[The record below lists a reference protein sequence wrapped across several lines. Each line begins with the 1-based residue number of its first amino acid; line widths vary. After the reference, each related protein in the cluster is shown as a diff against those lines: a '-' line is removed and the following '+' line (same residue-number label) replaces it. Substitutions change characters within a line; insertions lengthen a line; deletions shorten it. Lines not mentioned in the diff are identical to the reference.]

1 MAGTKIKSAMQGKK
15 KWIFYWA
22 ILILPLLQFCIFY
35 IGVNLNSILLAFKVW
50 DTDTANLVWS
60 TDMSEFR
67 RAITDLF
74 TVDYFQ
80 TAFKNSI
87 INYLASLLVIPF
99 ALLFSF
105 YINKKGVGSGAF
117 KVVLYMP
124 QILSVSILVIMYK
137 YFVNLAIP
145 TIGELF
151 TGEMTEGLLAN
162 PDTEFSTILFFSVW
176 ASFGTQMLMYTGAM
190 SGISDSIID
199 AAKIDGVNNIQEF
212 LLITVP
218 SIYSTIT
225 TFVVVG
231 VAHFFTGQ
239 MHLYS
244 FKADAADYKLWTF
257 GYFLYRSVQ
266 TSSTMRDYPYLASF
280 SIIFTVLAV
289 PLTLGVKWIMEK
301 CGPKTE

>member
-1 MAGTKIKSAMQGKK
+1 MAATQIKSMKSKK

-22 ILILPLLQFCIFY
+22 ILALPLLQFCIFY
-35 IGVNLNSILLAFKVW
+35 IGVNFNSIMLAFKEW
-50 DTDTANLVWS
+50 DTETAQLIWS
-60 TDMSEFR
+60 PSMGEFK

-74 TVDYFQ
+74 TVDYFA

-99 ALLFSF
+99 ALLFSY
-105 YINKKGVGSGAF
+105 YINKKGVGSGMF

-145 TIGELF
+145 TIGELL
-151 TGEMTEGLLAN
+151 TGEVSEGLLAN
-162 PDTEFSTILFFSVW
+162 PDTEFATILFFSVW

-199 AAKIDGVNNIQEF
+199 AAKIDGVNDVQEF
-212 LLITVP
+212 LLIVVP
-218 SIYSTIT
+218 SIYATIT

-244 FKADAADYKLWTF
+244 FKADSADYKLWTF

>member
-1 MAGTKIKSAMQGKK
+1 MATSKAKSIKSKK

-22 ILILPLLQFCIFY
+22 IIILPLLQFCIFY
-35 IGVNLNSILLAFKVW
+35 VGVNFNSIVLAFKEW
-50 DTDTANLVWS
+50 DTDTAKLIWS
-60 TDMSEFR
+60 PNMGEFK
-67 RAITDLF
+67 RAIVDLF
-74 TVDYFQ
+74 TENYFKM
-80 TAFKNSI
+80 AFKNSI
-87 INYLASLLVIPF
+87 YNYLASLLVVPF

-105 YINKKGVGSGAF
+105 YINKKGIGSGVF

-145 TIGELF
+145 TIAEIF
-151 TGEMTEGLLAN
+151 TKNLPEGLLAN
-162 PDTEFSTILFFSVW
+162 PKTEFGTILFFSVW

-190 SGISDSIID
+190 SGISDSVID
-199 AAKIDGVNNIQEF
+199 AAKIDGANHFQEF

-244 FKADAADYKLWTF
+244 FKADGADYKLWTF

-266 TSSTMRDYPYLASF
+266 MSSTMRDYPYLASF

>member
-1 MAGTKIKSAMQGKK
+1 MAATNFKRMQNKK
-15 KWIFYWA
+15 RWVFYWA
-22 ILILPLLQFCIFY
+22 VLLLPLVQFCIFY
-35 IGVNLNSILLAFKVW
+35 IGVNFNSIMLAFKEW
-50 DTDTANLVWS
+50 DTGTSTLVWS
-60 TDMSEFR
+60 SNASEFK
-67 RAITDLF
+67 RAITELF
-74 TVDYFQ
+74 TVGYFQ

-87 INYLASLLVIPF
+87 LNYLASLLVVPF

-105 YINKKGVGSGAF
+105 YINKKGIGSGVF

-145 TIGELF
+145 TLGKMF

-162 PDTEFSTILFFSVW
+162 PDTEFGTILFFSVW
-176 ASFGTQMLMYTGAM
+176 ASFGTQMLMYTGGM

-199 AAKIDGVNNIQEF
+199 AAKIDGVNNLQEF
-212 LLITVP
+212 WFITLP

-225 TFVVVG
+225 TFIVVG

-244 FKADAADYKLWTF
+244 FKADAADYGLWTF

-266 TSSTMRDYPYLASF
+266 TASTMRDYPYLASF
-280 SIIFTVLAV
+280 SIIFTVFAV
-289 PLTLGVKWIMEK
+289 PLTLGAKWILEK

>member
-1 MAGTKIKSAMQGKK
+1 MTKEKRKTLHIKK
-15 KWIFYWA
+15 KWIFYIA
-22 ILILPLLQFCIFY
+22 ILILPLIQFCIFY
-35 IGVNLNSILLAFKVW
+35 IGVNFNSIMLAFKVW
-50 DTDTANLVWS
+50 DPKTANLVFS
-60 TDMSEFR
+60 NDMSEFK
-67 RAITDLF
+67 RALTDLF
-74 TVDYFQ
+74 TVSYFQ

-87 INYLASLLVIPF
+87 INYLASLLVIPL
-99 ALLFSF
+99 ALFFSY
-105 YINKKGVGSGAF
+105 YIYKKGVGSGIF
-117 KVVLYMP
+117 KVILYMP

-151 TGEMTEGLLAN
+151 TGELSEGLLAN
-162 PDTEFSTILFFSVW
+162 PKTEFNTILFFSIW
-176 ASFGTQMLMYTGAM
+176 ASFGTQMLMYTGSM
-190 SGISDSIID
+190 SGISDSIVD
-199 AAKIDGVNNIQEF
+199 AAKIDGVNPFQEF

-218 SIYSTIT
+218 LIYSTIT

-244 FKADAADYKLWTF
+244 FKADAADYNLWTF

-280 SIIFTVLAV
+280 SIIFTVFAV
-289 PLTLGVKWIMEK
+289 PLTLGVKALMEK
-301 CGPKTE
+301 LGPKAD